1 VLLGAGIVLLL
12 NNLQVVPWSIWRD
25 VWPYWPVLLILLGL
39 EAFVSGR
46 VAWGS
51 LLLLI
56 VLLPLVGFGVSAGE
70 WAGRWRSATS
80 AANVPSTPA
89 FSQALDGATS
99 ASIALEYGAGALTI
113 GPLPADLQTT
123 VLADG
128 LVAGHENVRFEVRS
142 TVRDGQRRLRINP
155 NDFGHHFDPGRLEL
169 RLSPAIPTDLSIKSG
184 VSEMQLNL
192 ESLRIP
198 NLSIETGAS
207 RANVILPSRGQT
219 NAVIEGG
226 AARIEVTIPENVAAR
241 ITVESG
247 PNQIQVDQSRF
258 PRRGNSDQYVSPN
271 YDSATD
277 RVNLRI
283 EVGASHL
290 TVQ

>member
-1 VLLGAGIVLLL
+1 
-12 NNLQVVPWSIWRD
+12 
-25 VWPYWPVLLILLGL
+25 
-39 EAFVSGR
+39 
-46 VAWGS
+46 
-51 LLLLI
+51 
-56 VLLPLVGFGVSAGE
+56 
-70 WAGRWRSATS
+70 
-80 AANVPSTPA
+80 
-89 FSQALDGATS
+89 
-99 ASIALEYGAGALTI
+99 
-113 GPLPADLQTT
+113 
-123 VLADG
+123 
-128 LVAGHENVRFEVRS
+128 
-142 TVRDGQRRLRINP
+142 
-155 NDFGHHFDPGRLEL
+155 
-169 RLSPAIPTDLSIKSG
+169 
-184 VSEMQLNL
+184 MQLNL